1 MWQHEIICYRKYIA
15 KVIYNKQ
22 FAKTRHNHELF
33 ARNPYYVGIRKSTT
47 FTHIWIKV
55 ENSILALE
63 SGSSPGFSSLGSLVA
78 VSLMG
83 SASIKKITNSHDMF
97 WAIKI
102 LVTAEDW
109 VMRSAFFIPLLHNWK
124 LFPFGRFLWGLTQ
137 AAVLYKPSKYR
148 GLSILS

>member
-1 MWQHEIICYRKYIA
+1 MWQHELICYRKYIA

-109 VMRSAFFIPLLHNWK
+109 VMSS
-124 LFPFGRFLWGLTQ
+124 
-137 AAVLYKPSKYR
+137 VLNIGYRRYTGQQNYVPDTGYRVIYRDMVLNTGWYINSKY
-148 GLSILS
+148 I